1 VLSKINNEQR
11 IPSLD
16 GWRAIAIS
24 LVLYRHLEYTNPSAW
39 SKVVFDWGGLGVF
52 VFFVI
57 SGYLITF
64 LLKRERERTDSVSL
78 KGFYIRRVFRI
89 FPPLL
94 FFLGGV
100 GILARLGLADASTR
114 SILFSLGFLRNFVP
128 GPYRILHH
136 LWSLSVEEQFY
147 LLWPAVLLF
156 ARTRRAILIAAGVV
170 LLAPVVR
177 VGEWELLRQYGE
189 GIGHRFETIA
199 DAIAIG
205 CVLAGARPALH
216 RTRWYPRLLAS
227 PLFVAVPVIAVH
239 DHPLVNFAAGMTV
252 THIAIALCLD
262 WCVTFHEGRVGRV
275 LNATPLVFVGWLSYS
290 LYLWQQPFL
299 NRGSASP
306 LAAFPVNIIIVV
318 LLALTSYFL
327 VERPALA
334 LRQRV
339 ERARR
344 HGRDAPVS
352 APALA
357 PAEAAP
363 RP

>member
-147 LLWPAVLLF
+147 LMWPFIFSRLSKRNACRL
-156 ARTRRAILIAAGVV
+156 
-170 LLAPVVR
+170 LLAVILAEPVIR
-177 VGEWELLRQYGE
+177 VIMIRWLGRTGTWFWET
-189 GIGHRFETIA
+189 ETIA
-199 DAIAIG
+199 DGLAYGCLLAIMQTELRANRLYQWFSRSYACLILPFIMIAGAHAYPAVVYHGLGKSAIFLSVALAIDITILRFDSLAGKILNSAPLAAIG
-205 CVLAGARPALH
+205 K
-216 RTRWYPRLLAS
+216 
-227 PLFVAVPVIAVH
+227 
-239 DHPLVNFAAGMTV
+239 
-252 THIAIALCLD
+252 
-262 WCVTFHEGRVGRV
+262 
-275 LNATPLVFVGWLSYS
+275 LSYS
-290 LYLWQQPFL
+290 LYLWQQVF
-299 NRGSASP
+299 
-306 LAAFPVNIIIVV
+306 
-318 LLALTSYFL
+318 LLARDQPYAWFPLNL
-327 VERPALA
+327 GLA
-334 LRQRV
+334 LLASVVSYYFIEQPAIRFGR
-339 ERARR
+339 ELARR
-344 HGRDAPVS
+344 RTQTRV
-352 APALA
+352 LT
-357 PAEAAP
+357 AAAAASQ
-363 RP
+363 